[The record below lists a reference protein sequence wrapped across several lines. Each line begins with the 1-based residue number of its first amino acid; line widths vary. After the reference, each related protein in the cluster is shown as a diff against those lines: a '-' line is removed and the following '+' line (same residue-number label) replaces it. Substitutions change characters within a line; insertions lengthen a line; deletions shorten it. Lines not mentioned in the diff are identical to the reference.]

1 MLKSMREPH
10 EGSFLTDLMEL
21 GPAPTMGRELV
32 VIVLTVA
39 VVATMFALVGPSPL
53 MWIACGATA
62 VYMSVRFAAGLRGWN
77 RSEAQR

>member
-1 MLKSMREPH
+1 MREPH

-21 GPAPTMGRELV
+21 GPAPTMSRELV

-39 VVATMFALVGPSPL
+39 VVAMMFALVGPNPL
-53 MWIACGATA
+53 MWSASVATA
-62 VYMSVRFAAGLRGWN
+62 VYMAVRFAVGLRGWN